1 VLLGVVGGMRHGVT
15 GWKPIPP
22 RVGRGEHR
30 DGARRRMCNGAAGGL
45 VWCRYLNLTGQG
57 RAGGRMER
65 IMRNAQNS
73 RVWKMG
79 FTVAAASVSFLW
91 GVGCVSYTNVPE
103 PSSAPAFK
111 HANSGSS
118 IKVIV
123 ASLDRVV
130 GKHPLRDGSGR
141 YAVNL
146 PAGTTP
152 ETAHT
157 IVSRLG
163 SGANVPFE
171 GMEDSIPVYHI
182 SRIWLRGR
190 SGKVDVVYPFM
201 DVDGTRSD
209 RGVTVWLHGGDRP
222 WYVERMQYW
231 APGTVPTPPVY
242 VPVGREDGGVDSE
255 MTGDEEYEV
264 PTTESV
270 QETADR
276 IEPEFESEPA
286 DDGVLYREVEN

>member
-1 VLLGVVGGMRHGVT
+1 
-15 GWKPIPP
+15 
-22 RVGRGEHR
+22 
-30 DGARRRMCNGAAGGL
+30 
-45 VWCRYLNLTGQG
+45 
-57 RAGGRMER
+57 
-65 IMRNAQNS
+65 MRNAQS
-73 RVWKMG
+73 IRVGKYG
-79 FTVAAASVSFLW
+79 LTVVIALSSLLW
-91 GVGCVSYTNVPE
+91 GAGCVSYTNVPE

-163 SGANVPFE
+163 SGAVVPFK
-171 GMEDSIPVYHI
+171 GMGGEVPVYHI

-190 SGKVDVVYPFM
+190 SGKVDVVYPF
-201 DVDGTRSD
+201 VDIDGVRSD

-222 WYVERMQYW
+222 WYVERLQYW

-242 VPVGREDGGVDSE
+242 VPVGRDGVAGDADSE
-255 MTGDEEYEV
+255 SMDDVEYEV
-264 PTTESV
+264 PTTEPAAEAGYRPEPVS
-270 QETADR
+270 
-276 IEPEFESEPA
+276 EPEPARVSEPA
-286 DDGVLYREVEN
+286 DGGAMWREVHD